1 MYYMQYRNVLFGRFI
16 RFLTVSRLAETY
28 FNIIVMIAERLLAV
42 IEYSGLS
49 QTAFAKKVG
58 STQANLWRQLNG
70 QKVNVATLM
79 AVAQQFPEVD
89 CNWLLRGEG
98 SMLKGEIDT
107 AQERR
112 IDGLLDVV
120 ATQQETIKNLQEK
133 IKQLQNQ

>member
-1 MYYMQYRNVLFGRFI
+1 
-16 RFLTVSRLAETY
+16 
-28 FNIIVMIAERLLAV
+28 MIAERLFAV

-70 QKVNVATLM
+70 QKVNVATLI
-79 AVAQQFPEVD
+79 AVADQFPEID
-89 CNWLLRGEG
+89 CNWLLRGTG
-98 SMLKGEIDT
+98 TMLIGATDN

-120 ATQQETIKNLQEK
+120 TTQQETIKTLQDK

>member
-1 MYYMQYRNVLFGRFI
+1 M
-16 RFLTVSRLAETY
+16 LTVSRLTETY
-28 FNIIVMIAERLLAV
+28 FNVIVMIAERLLAV

-112 IDGLLDVV
+112 IDSLLDVV

-133 IKQLQNQ
+133 IKQLQNS

>member
-1 MYYMQYRNVLFGRFI
+1 
-16 RFLTVSRLAETY
+16 
-28 FNIIVMIAERLLAV
+28 MIAERLLAV

-70 QKVNVATLM
+70 QKVNVATLI

-98 SMLKGEIDT
+98 SMLKGEIDN

-133 IKQLQNQ
+133 IKQLQNS

>member
-1 MYYMQYRNVLFGRFI
+1 M
-16 RFLTVSRLAETY
+16 LTVSRLVETY
-28 FNIIVMIAERLLAV
+28 FNVIVMIAERLLAV

-98 SMLKGEIDT
+98 SMLKGEIDN

-133 IKQLQNQ
+133 IKQLQNS

>member
-1 MYYMQYRNVLFGRFI
+1 MQYRNVLFGRFI

>member
-1 MYYMQYRNVLFGRFI
+1 M
-16 RFLTVSRLAETY
+16 LTVSRLTETY

>member
-1 MYYMQYRNVLFGRFI
+1 
-16 RFLTVSRLAETY
+16 
-28 FNIIVMIAERLLAV
+28 
-42 IEYSGLS
+42 
-49 QTAFAKKVG
+49 
-58 STQANLWRQLNG
+58 
-70 QKVNVATLM
+70 M

-98 SMLKGEIDT
+98 SMLKGEIDN